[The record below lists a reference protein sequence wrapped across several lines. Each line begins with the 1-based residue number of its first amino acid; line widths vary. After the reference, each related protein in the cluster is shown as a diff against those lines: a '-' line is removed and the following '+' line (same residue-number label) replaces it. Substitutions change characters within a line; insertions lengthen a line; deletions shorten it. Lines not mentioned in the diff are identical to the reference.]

1 MGTNYKLY
9 YSNDFIDRNIATVII
24 KTKDEPKYITHRNFI
39 LDSEAFSEVFGD
51 KDFLDKI
58 GDIFDLKGE
67 ENRQTEKSEEV
78 DDTANIIF
86 KQVSDIG
93 DDLDIIMAGAKLLY
107 SVISY
112 VIF

>member
-1 MGTNYKLY
+1 M
-9 YSNDFIDRNIATVII
+9 DF
-24 KTKDEPKYITHRNFI
+24 
-39 LDSEAFSEVFGD
+39 EAFSEVFGD

-112 VIF
+112 VIQNLLTKL